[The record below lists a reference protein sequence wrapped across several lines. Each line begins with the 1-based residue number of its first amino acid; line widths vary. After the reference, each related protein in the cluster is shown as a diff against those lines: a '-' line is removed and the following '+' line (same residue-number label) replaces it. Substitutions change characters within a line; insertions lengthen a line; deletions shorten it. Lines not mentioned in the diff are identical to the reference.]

1 MRRIGVVTVG
11 RSDYNIYRPL
21 LRKMAA
27 HPGIESLV
35 LAGGMHLSK
44 AFGYT
49 VRMIEE
55 DGFTVASRVAAE
67 VHGDDPASISKAM
80 GHGLIGFADVYHTVQ
95 PDLLVVLGDRYEMI
109 AAALAAVPFNIPVAH
124 IHGGE
129 LTEGAMDDAFRHALT
144 KLSHLHF
151 VSLEK
156 YGRRVIQMGEEPW
169 RVTVSGAPALDALNE
184 EPRFSRA
191 ELEKTFG
198 LSLTEP
204 PLLVT
209 FHPVTREYEQTEY
222 HITQLLE
229 ALLETGRPVVFTL
242 PNADTENRV
251 VQSRIRDYVN
261 RHARAWLVENFG
273 EAYFSMMAHSAAM
286 IGNSSSGII
295 EAASFKLPVVNIGS
309 RQKGRVHG
317 SNVVDVGYGHDE
329 IKQGI
334 RRVLDPAFGD
344 ELANVTNPYGD
355 GQAAERIMERLTET
369 AIDDRLLRKSFHDM
383 R

>member
-1 MRRIGVVTVG
+1 MRRIGIVTVG

-21 LRKMAA
+21 LRRMAT
-27 HPGIESLV
+27 HPGIEPLI
-35 LAGGMHLSK
+35 LAGGMHLSSS
-44 AFGYT
+44 FGYT
-49 VRMIEE
+49 VKMIED
-55 DGFTVASRVAAE
+55 DGFHVAARIKVDVE
-67 VHGDDPASISKAM
+67 GDDPASISKAM
-80 GHGLIGFADVYHTVQ
+80 GQGMVGFAAAYQSIQ

-109 AAALAAVPFNIPVAH
+109 AAALAAVPFNIPIAH

-129 LTEGAMDDAFRHALT
+129 LTEGAMDDAFRHAIT

-151 VSLEK
+151 VSLEE
-156 YGRRVIQMGEEPW
+156 YGRRVIQMGEELW

-198 LSLTEP
+198 LSLTES

-209 FHPVTREYEQTEY
+209 FHPVSREYEQTEY

-229 ALLETGRPVVFTL
+229 ALLETGRPTVFTL
-242 PNADTENRV
+242 PNADTENRLV
-251 VQSRIRDYVN
+251 HSRIRDYVN
-261 RHARAWLVENFG
+261 RHKRAWLVENFG
-273 EAYFSMMAHSAAM
+273 DAYFSMMAHSAAM

-317 SNVVDVGYGHDE
+317 PNVLDVGYGRDE

-334 RRVLDPAFGD
+334 RRALDPAFGD
-344 ELANVTNPYGD
+344 ELTNVTNPYGD
-355 GQAAERIMERLTET
+355 GKAAERIMERLTET
-369 AIDDRLLRKSFHDM
+369 AIDDRLVRKSFHDVG
-383 R
+383 